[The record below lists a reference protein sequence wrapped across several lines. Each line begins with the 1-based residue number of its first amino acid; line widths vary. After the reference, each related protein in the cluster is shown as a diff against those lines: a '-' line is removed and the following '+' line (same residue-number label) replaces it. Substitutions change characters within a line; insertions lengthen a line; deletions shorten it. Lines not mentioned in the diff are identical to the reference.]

1 MDLIQALVDHQP
13 FVVEILPV
21 DFDHVISSINP
32 SDIVMEYKLQDL
44 DRGLGASLQSFSVGT
59 RSMDLVQPLG
69 FID

>member
-13 FVVEILPV
+13 FVVEILLV
-21 DFDHVISSINP
+21 DFDHVISSINL

-59 RSMDLVQPLG
+59 RSMDLIQPLG

>member
-1 MDLIQALVDHQP
+1 MDLIQALVDHRP

-21 DFDHVISSINP
+21 DFDHVISSINL

-59 RSMDLVQPLG
+59 RSMDLIQPLG